1 MRFPKCEDSTG
12 LQPTKASKQ
21 STTRQTLTK
30 NGGWLSTK
38 PASVKRKKATTDKM
52 KPVKKIKAKLTKK
65 AVPKNTAKRTKPPKK
80 RTGTSMDVIE
90 LSSDDDEPDV
100 PLLSLR
106 QVEEPDTSDEE
117 YEFEE

>member
-30 NGGWLSTK
+30 NGEWLSTK

-80 RTGTSMDVIE
+80 RTDTSMDVIE

-106 QVEEPDTSDEE
+106 QVEEPDASDEE
-117 YEFEE
+117 YEFED